1 MTDIETKISSKQ
13 IAEDFLKKDLT
24 NVNNEIDTLFVEL
37 NKNLNNRL
45 ISLVS
50 TTEGKNKMTKNI
62 TDLQKEIENI
72 KQADKEMTQIFID
85 YITNRS
91 KLGIEQELSNIYNEL
106 FFMQVKLINNTIYKV
121 IQDKDTPKT
130 INLKPLMSALHK
142 KIESL
147 NNYIEAKP

>member
-13 IAEDFLKKDLT
+13 IAKDFLKKDLT

-50 TTEGKNKMTKNI
+50 TTEGQNKMKKNI

-85 YITNRS
+85 YISNRS
-91 KLGIEQELSNIYNEL
+91 ELGIEQELSDIYNEL